1 MMNNNVKMVCF
12 DMDGTIAD
20 LYAVENWLPM
30 LRAFDPTPYTIAE
43 PMWDMAELASLLTQ
57 VQAIGIEV
65 RIITWLSK
73 DSNAEYDK
81 AVRTAKREW
90 LEAQGFPFDHFHGV
104 QYGATKADSIR
115 RYLAD
120 DETAIL
126 FDDNAQ
132 VRNGWHMGEA
142 IDPVECDILEVL
154 RGLVAEC

>member
-30 LRAFDPTPYTIAE
+30 LRAFDPTPYAIAE

-142 IDPVECDILEVL
+142 INPVECDILEVL